1 MHKTLHM
8 NCYPLDISRLAKG
21 LMGQNK
27 PQVCHKQKMK
37 SMCVSKQKRSPIA
50 KDIPAPIPSHSISCF
65 VDPRMESFQTGSQ
78 SYATRGLHFPK
89 ARWGTRGSGIQQE
102 PCGASIRW
110 LKHSPRAVSSQHL
123 NPVRLQQRLQIESM
137 LAAWGLHSAGL
148 TRLPLTWY
156 CKYGNHHPALRVT
169 PGAPLK
175 WYTANHEKH
184 PLVFLAALL
193 GAQQAHWLQNSSKI
207 ESIKKKKRVAP
218 VNPHCAYYV
227 TEDWRS
233 GSLEALQADRLNLL
247 AALLNQSFPA
257 QLLEKSSVFISDCE
271 WGLQISPEC
280 NSLDCFPLQL
290 VSLLAS
296 LLGFIAPPHCFPD
309 PSPL

>member
-169 PGAPLK
+169 PAAPLK

-207 ESIKKKKRVAP
+207 ESIKKKKGLRLLIHIVPTMWLKTGVPAP
-218 VNPHCAYYV
+218 SRPFKR
-227 TEDWRS
+227 TDWT
-233 GSLEALQADRLNLL
+233 
-247 AALLNQSFPA
+247 LNQSFPV
-257 QLLEKSSVFISDCE
+257 QLLEKSFVFISDCE